1 MATRV
6 RVVALKQVRPCDRKP
21 NARLVSRTLV
31 ASSRVQLDPDLSQMV
46 MQWGQVSEDWSV
58 RGHVTRCSPL
68 IGPQFLDHDLDHSM
82 EAVSRETFR
91 TGLTCG
97 ASCAAEPPCLPIALP
112 EDDPRRRGGGECME
126 FTRSS
131 AGCGSG
137 ATSVFF
143 SSLLQ
148 REQVNR
154 LTSFIDASQ
163 VIAF

>member
-1 MATRV
+1 MRCHV
-6 RVVALKQVRPCDRKP
+6 GALKQIRPCDRKP

-31 ASSRVQLDPDLSQMV
+31 ASSRVELDPDLSQMV
-46 MQWGQVSEDWSV
+46 MQWGQVSW
-58 RGHVTRCSPL
+58 GHVTRCSLL

-154 LTSFIDASQ
+154 LTSFLDASQ
-163 VIAF
+163 VISFMWS